1 MDIKKLAAGI
11 QAETEK
17 IIVGKSDRI
26 KLIIMA
32 VLADG
37 HVLLDDL
44 PGVGKT
50 TMVKAISIA
59 LGCESGRIQ
68 FVPDMLPSDIIGM
81 RVYNQKTGDFE
92 LRQGPV
98 MTNILLADEINRAI
112 PRTQSALLEAMEE
125 RQISIDGERFALP
138 RPFLVLATQNPVES
152 ESTFRLPAAQMD
164 RFLIRL
170 SMGYPSP
177 EEERRML
184 FTLGDE
190 IPFGSVKP
198 VTNSDELIAAQHE
211 VASVHVSD
219 DVAAYIVALADAT
232 RSHPQLAMGAS
243 PRATRGLYR
252 AAKVW
257 AAMDGRDFV
266 TPDDVRALAHPVLEH
281 RVMLDSGARFA
292 GYTAAK
298 AIDDVLASTEAAP
311 SAERLLDEYATAVV
325 QPLKRDNLSPGA
337 RRQPAAV
344 CHSGVFRPDGARGR
358 AHVRLSAC
366 AGRAGV
372 GAALGEAAGFFD
384 KKPGGRRVP
393 RRRGGL

>member
-81 RVYNQKTGDFE
+81 RIYNQKTGDFE

-311 SAERLLDEYATAVV
+311 SAERLLDE
-325 QPLKRDNLSPGA
+325 
-337 RRQPAAV
+337 
-344 CHSGVFRPDGARGR
+344 
-358 AHVRLSAC
+358 
-366 AGRAGV
+366 
-372 GAALGEAAGFFD
+372 
-384 KKPGGRRVP
+384 
-393 RRRGGL
+393 